1 MRLPL
6 QSPHRELTA
15 GLVTAIA
22 SLAFALTFGMV
33 ALAALGPERAELGIR
48 AGLIAGIVG
57 NVVASAFAGTALP
70 VSGPRASITLV
81 QGAFVAGLAADPA
94 LGIDETLVLSS
105 LCVACAGLIQILFG
119 RSEEHTSE
127 LQSLRHLVCRLLLET

>member
-1 MRLPL
+1 MRLSL
-6 QSPHRELTA
+6 QSLHRELPA

-33 ALAALGPERAELGIR
+33 ALAGLGPERAEFGIR

-57 NVVASAFAGTALP
+57 NVVESAFAGTALT

-81 QGAFVAGLAADPA
+81 QGAFVVGLADGPEIG
-94 LGIDETLVLSS
+94 LGETLVLNSM
-105 LCVACAGLIQILFG
+105 
-119 RSEEHTSE
+119 
-127 LQSLRHLVCRLLLET
+127 